1 MSLKKRTFF
10 KSSDARGFL
19 FFLLLTSVVAILI
32 KLSKDY
38 TQACSIPISIAGVP
52 LDKTIKTISP
62 QELAF
67 NAKISGFSML
77 RNSLKTPELEINF
90 SSLDSITSSRLSY
103 DTSRLNSI
111 LKEVMPG
118 GKEFSNYNSSSIA
131 VGVDVLSTK
140 KVPVLVDVQ
149 LDFNNGYNTY
159 DSAIVTPD
167 SVTVVGPLGELE
179 KVKGIQTHSQKVDNV
194 TNEVSLTLE
203 LDTLAVYENLKFSA
217 SKFRYTQKV
226 AKYTEGSFS
235 IPVTVNGINR
245 EKVKIFPRE
254 VELFFVA
261 SLDEYDSVLPTDFEI
276 VADFSQRRGAEE
288 HIVLSISREPSNVRN
303 VRLGTKHIKFI
314 VVN

>member
-62 QELAF
+62 QV
-67 NAKISGFSML
+67 
-77 RNSLKTPELEINF
+77 
-90 SSLDSITSSRLSY
+90 
-103 DTSRLNSI
+103 NSI

-118 GKEFSNYNSSSIA
+118 GKEFSNYNSSSIT

-140 KVPVLVDVQ
+140 KVPVLVDVH

-235 IPVTVNGINR
+235 ILLRV
-245 EKVKIFPRE
+245 
-254 VELFFVA
+254 
-261 SLDEYDSVLPTDFEI
+261 
-276 VADFSQRRGAEE
+276 
-288 HIVLSISREPSNVRN
+288 
-303 VRLGTKHIKFI
+303 
-314 VVN
+314 